1 MTKNII
7 LYFTLLIS
15 LFSCSNE
22 QELNNN
28 NDVAIQDSVFTRS
41 LPAILPGTFSY
52 LGYGYNI
59 TGIVAHP
66 NSVCNQVVDLSKLDS
81 IYPTAILDET
91 NTAHSQRYDELYAPD
106 AVQFLKRLHYSNTAY
121 QGKALSSKVL
131 LALFPSIVRDSN
143 ALDSRFIYG
152 GYNLYVQFRRLRVYT
167 SSDRYIALP
176 HAIFSA

>member
-1 MTKNII
+1 
-7 LYFTLLIS
+7 
-15 LFSCSNE
+15 
-22 QELNNN
+22 
-28 NDVAIQDSVFTRS
+28 
-41 LPAILPGTFSY
+41 